1 MAALS
6 IKIYCAISFW
16 GRGNFFWGGG
26 GDGRNPRSPSLY
38 KTLVGNDPYGWCIS
52 FMQGC
57 NGVAAAL
64 GNNRERVKHQVQSKM
79 CSSKYTVSV
88 TSYYSCILLNVF
100 KIKLDKLKKLYVDRA
115 SKTIPQIML
124 MS

>member
-1 MAALS
+1 MQFHS
-6 IKIYCAISFW
+6 GGGEY
-16 GRGNFFWGGG
+16 FFFLGGGG
-26 GDGRNPRSPSLY
+26 GDERNPPLPPSM
-38 KTLVGNDPYGWCIS
+38 KPWFGNDHYGWCIS

-64 GNNRERVKHQVQSKM
+64 GNDGERVKHQVQVTM
-79 CSSKYTVSV
+79 CSCYYMVIV

-100 KIKLDKLKKLYVDRA
+100 KIKLDKLKKLCVDRA